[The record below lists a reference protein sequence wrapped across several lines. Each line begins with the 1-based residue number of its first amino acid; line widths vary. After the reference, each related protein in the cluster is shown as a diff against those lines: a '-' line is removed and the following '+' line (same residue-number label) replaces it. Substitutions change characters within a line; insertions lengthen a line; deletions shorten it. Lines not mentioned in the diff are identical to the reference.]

1 MGMAQPFSIGAV
13 SLLGFVLLTS
23 CAHQQRMSRDELR
36 SALTSGVSLASE
48 ARLYL
53 QYAAEGRTYRS
64 FSEGHLH
71 YLAEEAA
78 RTEKELRQ
86 AASAPEDTQVLD
98 QARAQFG
105 ALSAELTLIDQNP
118 SDAKALM
125 LSMRRLAEL
134 GKAMEQE
141 KSSL

>member
-1 MGMAQPFSIGAV
+1 
-13 SLLGFVLLTS
+13 
-23 CAHQQRMSRDELR
+23 MSRDELR